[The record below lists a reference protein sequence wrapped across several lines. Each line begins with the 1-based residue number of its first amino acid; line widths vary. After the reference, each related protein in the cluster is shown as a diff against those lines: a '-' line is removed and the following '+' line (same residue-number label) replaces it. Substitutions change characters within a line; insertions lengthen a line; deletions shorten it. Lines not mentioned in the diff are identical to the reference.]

1 VLAVLLTVRVR
12 DRQVAGHARPQR
24 RVAPGILVPHR
35 AFGTHAYALSRKGAE
50 KLLRKCNKA
59 SNHVDAVNP

>member
-1 VLAVLLTVRVR
+1 
-12 DRQVAGHARPQR
+12 
-24 RVAPGILVPHR
+24 VAPGILVPHR